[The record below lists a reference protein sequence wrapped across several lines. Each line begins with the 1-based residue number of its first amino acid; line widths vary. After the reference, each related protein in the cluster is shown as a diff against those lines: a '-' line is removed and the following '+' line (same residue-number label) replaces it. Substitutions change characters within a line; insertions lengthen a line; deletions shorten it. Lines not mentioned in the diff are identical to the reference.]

1 MTLKDAYAL
10 HLSSNNLEGSGRAAS
25 YLRAL
30 ELLVAMLREKPE
42 GFEDCRDIWRV
53 GSIERLEELR
63 QRVLAEARLGEQSV
77 WEIDGLPPS
86 YLRDGFC
93 SAALAKLIEFLPM
106 HLYAEATIAKIAN
119 YKGDADAL
127 ANDLNKEPLIDADYI
142 DRTQGRQGKDQIR
155 ERKMRIGQYA
165 FRRMI
170 LSVYQNRCC
179 ITELDIPEV
188 NRASHIIGWSE
199 RKDTRMDPRNG
210 LCLSATYDAA
220 FDKHLISFDEHFRLI
235 VSKDIS
241 EHYTSASVND
251 YFIRKQ
257 GDVIRLPASHKPSM
271 EFMEFHRS
279 KGRFY

>member
-1 MTLKDAYAL
+1 MTLKDAFAL
-10 HLSSNNLEGSGRAAS
+10 HLSSDNLEGSGRAAS
-25 YLRAL
+25 YLRSL
-30 ELLVAMLREKPE
+30 ELLETMLREKPE
-42 GFEDCRDIWRV
+42 GFEDCRDIWCV
-53 GSIERLEELR
+53 GSVERLEELR
-63 QRVLAEARLGEQSV
+63 QRVLVEAKQAKESV
-77 WEIDGLPPS
+77 WEIDGLPRS

-93 SAALAKLIEFLPM
+93 SAALTKLIEFLPM
-106 HLYAEATIAKIAN
+106 HIYAEATMAKIAN

-127 ANDLNKEPLIDADYI
+127 ANDLNKEPVIDVDYI
-142 DRTQGRQGKDQIR
+142 DHIQKREGKDQHR
-155 ERKMRIGQYA
+155 EMKMRIGQYA

-220 FDKHLISFDEHFRLI
+220 FDKHLISFDEQFRLL

-241 EHYTSASVND
+241 EHYTSASVKD

-257 GDVIRLPASHKPSM
+257 GEIIRLPSSHKPST
-271 EFMEFHRS
+271 EFMEIHRS
-279 KGRFY
+279 KGRF